1 MAWSVCG
8 VALRAQAANSASG
21 NFVRVSIIAIC
32 EKLPAWVD
40 AGFQDYA
47 QRLKHSL
54 PMTVLDLSLGNR
66 GKNADLKRALADEGA
81 RMLAAIPKGACVV
94 ALDGAAQQHS
104 SESLARQLQRWRET
118 TRDLAFLIGGPEGLA
133 PECLAAAQ
141 QKISFGA
148 MTLPHAL
155 VRIVLA
161 EQLFRA
167 HSILNNHPYHRAGK
181 L

>member
-1 MAWSVCG
+1 M
-8 VALRAQAANSASG
+8 
-21 NFVRVSIIAIC
+21 RVSIITVC

-54 PMTVLDLSLGNR
+54 PMTVIDLPLGKR
-66 GKNADLKRALADEGA
+66 GKNADLKRALHDEGA
-81 RMLAAIPKGACVV
+81 RMLAAIPKGAWVV
-94 ALDGAAQQHS
+94 ALDGEGQQLS
-104 SESLARQLQRWRET
+104 SEALAKQLDRWRQNARE
-118 TRDLAFLIGGPEGLA
+118 LVFLIGGPEGLA
-133 PECLAAAQ
+133 AECLALAQ
-141 QKISFGA
+141 QKLSFGM

-167 HSILNNHPYHRAGK
+167 YSIINNHPYHRAGK
-181 L
+181 I